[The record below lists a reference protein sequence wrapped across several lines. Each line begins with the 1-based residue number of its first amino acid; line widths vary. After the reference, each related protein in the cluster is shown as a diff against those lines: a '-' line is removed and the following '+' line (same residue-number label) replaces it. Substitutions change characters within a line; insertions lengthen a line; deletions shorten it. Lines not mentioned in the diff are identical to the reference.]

1 MENLYTTS
9 RVYISRIIR
18 ARAFKRTRFGDRVS
32 DVDKKNEEK
41 TGRASVSLLRF
52 ELVVNRSSYE
62 RRLLVVVLLLLLL
75 NGLFNN

>member
-32 DVDKKNEEK
+32 DVDKKNEKKNGARERISPPFWTRCK
-41 TGRASVSLLRF
+41 S
-52 ELVVNRSSYE
+52 LVVRTPPS
-62 RRLLVVVLLLLLL
+62 RRRIIIIIKR
-75 NGLFNN
+75 FI